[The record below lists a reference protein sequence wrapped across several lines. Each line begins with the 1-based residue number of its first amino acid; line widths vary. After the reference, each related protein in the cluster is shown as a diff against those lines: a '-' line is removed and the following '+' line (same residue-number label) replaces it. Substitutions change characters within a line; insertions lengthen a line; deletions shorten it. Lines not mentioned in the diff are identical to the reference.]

1 MSDKPDILD
10 VIQQRGQNWTGED
23 RGPEHVI
30 EEFPLYGFSKRA
42 EALDQLDDHLRTVDT
57 SDLRK
62 YSRLVGMRR
71 EMGEIHHTLRK
82 AGR

>member
-1 MSDKPDILD
+1 MNDKPDILD
-10 VIQQRGQNWTGED
+10 FIQQTGHNRTGED
-23 RGPEHVI
+23 RGPEEVVSD
-30 EEFPLYGFSKRA
+30 FPLYGFSKRV
-42 EALDQLDDHLRTVDT
+42 EALDALDEHMRTVDT

-71 EMGEIHHTLRK
+71 ELGEIHHTLRK